1 MQSKKAFLLIAGI
14 LFLVFSL
21 GIEVRAE
28 PFRVAVILP
37 STIGDLAFSQ
47 SMYDSLV
54 AVQKEMGPKNFQFS
68 YSEKLY
74 VLADAGVALRDYAT
88 KGYDLVIA
96 HGAQYG
102 SVLAEIAPDF
112 PKVSFAWGN
121 SRDNFSSKGVKNVFA
136 FEIHAEQGGYLNG
149 VLAAKIT
156 RKGIIGVIGPMNA
169 GDCKMYVSGFKA
181 GVLATNPKATVN
193 ITWTGSFSDIALAS
207 EAAQTHINAGADI
220 LTGAAQIQAGA
231 VGVARQRGVYWLA
244 SQADQTSL
252 APEIVVASA
261 IYEWRPL
268 LRTLV
273 KEIKGGTRGEK
284 VFTLDYSND
293 SIRMIINGSVLEKAL
308 RGKAEKGTE
317 EALLGK
323 TEKDMKE
330 GKIKINIE

>member
-1 MQSKKAFLLIAGI
+1 MKHKKAFLLFIGI
-14 LFLVFSL
+14 FVVVFLL
-21 GIEVRAE
+21 GVGANAE

-54 AVQKEMGPKNFQFS
+54 AIRKEMGPKNFHFD

-74 VLADAGVALRDYAT
+74 VLADAGVAIRDYAI
-88 KGYDLVIA
+88 KKYDLVIA
-96 HGAQYG
+96 HGVQYG

-121 SRDNFSSKGVKNVFA
+121 SRDDFSSQGVKNVFA
-136 FEIHAEQGGYLNG
+136 FWIHAEQAGYLNG
-149 VLAAKIT
+149 VLAAKLSQS
-156 RKGIIGVIGPMNA
+156 GIIGVVGPMNA
-169 GDCKMYVSGFKA
+169 GDCKLYVAGFKA
-181 GVLATNPKATVN
+181 GVLATNPDAKLN

-244 SQADQTSL
+244 SQAVQTSL

-261 IYEWRPL
+261 IYDWRPL
-268 LRTLV
+268 LRMLV
-273 KEIKGGTRGEK
+273 KEVKGGTRGEK
-284 VFTLDYSND
+284 AFTLDYSNG
-293 SIRMIINGSVLEKAL
+293 SIRMIINDDALEK
-308 RGKAEKGTE
+308 
-317 EALLGK
+317 ALLGK
-323 TEKDMKE
+323 TMKDMKE
-330 GKIKINIE
+330 GKIKIKIK